1 MPKDN
6 PQKTI
11 LAIIKKW
18 RDCLHTEESD
28 RKMLTDYIRNFVES
42 KRGNV
47 ALLSRESNIA
57 VPVISNLIN
66 ESKTPPSMGRILT
79 LVETIQKLTKS

>member
-1 MPKDN
+1 MV
-6 PQKTI
+6 
-11 LAIIKKW
+11 KKW
-18 RDCLHTEESD
+18 RDCLQTEESD
-28 RKMLTDYIRNFVES
+28 REMLTDYIRNFVES

-66 ESKTPPSMGRILT
+66 KSKTPPSMGRILK

>member
-1 MPKDN
+1 MTEQQL
-6 PQKTI
+6 QK
-11 LAIIKKW
+11 AIPVIVKKW
-18 RDCLHTEESD
+18 RDCLLTEESD
-28 RKMLTDYIRNFVES
+28 RHALTEYIRWFVNM

-47 ALLSRESNIA
+47 ALLSKESAIA

-66 ESKTPPSMGRILT
+66 ESKTPPSMGRILI